1 MEGKA
6 VAFTGSLAL
15 LILIFAD
22 RVADIVGGAAVL
34 RADCEGDIIGAM
46 AGLLKF
52 KSRSMTSD
60 DRKMITTTRALR
72 FILTPAMHYPSGIY
86 L

>member
-1 MEGKA
+1 MGRWRRICHLRDWLYGGEA

-22 RVADIVGGAAVL
+22 RVADIVGRAVVP

-60 DRKMITTTRALR
+60 DRK
-72 FILTPAMHYPSGIY
+72 
-86 L
+86 